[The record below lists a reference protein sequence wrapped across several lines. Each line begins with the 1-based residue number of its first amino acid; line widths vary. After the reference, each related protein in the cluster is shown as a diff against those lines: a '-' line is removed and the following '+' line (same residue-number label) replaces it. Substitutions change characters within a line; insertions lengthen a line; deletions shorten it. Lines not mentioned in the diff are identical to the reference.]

1 MSKAK
6 ARSRRAL
13 ANILAREVYVMQDPT
28 EVTIWD
34 VFEGVAP
41 KYSRLDGAQF
51 SAFASIRLAR
61 LHGERVM
68 VFARVKARL
77 QCSVMNC
84 LSMAALG
91 ARISSMASSGLPSF
105 GYPKTTDVVLSAV
118 LPPRRENQRPTA
130 E

>member
-34 VFEGVAP
+34 VFEGATP
-41 KYSRLDGAQF
+41 RYSRLDGAQF

-61 LHGERVM
+61 RHNERVM
-68 VFARVKARL
+68 AFARVKARL
-77 QCSVMNC
+77 QCSVINC

-91 ARISSMASSGLPSF
+91 AKISSMASSGIPNF
-105 GYPKTTDVVLSAV
+105 YPKTTDIVLSAI
-118 LPPRRENQRPTA
+118 LPPREENQRPTA